1 VNPAHL
7 TELSVTG
14 LVLLLFGIG
23 WVAFGSIQPIPIR
36 PVCTNSH
43 TFATSDIPLCSDPG
57 PVAVMF
63 YTLGAVAIII
73 GSVLLVLRT
82 YVGIRQDVRTITSL
96 TGAQS

>member
-1 VNPAHL
+1 MNPAHL
-7 TELSVTG
+7 TELSVAG
-14 LVLLLFGIG
+14 LVLLLFGIS

-36 PVCTNSH
+36 PICTNSH

-57 PVAVMF
+57 PVAIMF

-82 YVGIRQDVRTITSL
+82 YVGIRQDVGAKTGLS
-96 TGAQS
+96 GAQS